1 MPARTI
7 NTENG
12 HISVGKVQASSNE
25 PAERSFF
32 RGDRNLPAVTY
43 KDVEGCET
51 PVRTGK
57 NIRITG

>member
-1 MPARTI
+1 MNRNVASSCCQLAGWRALWMRARTV

-32 RGDRNLPAVTY
+32 SLFTVL
-43 KDVEGCET
+43 
-51 PVRTGK
+51 
-57 NIRITG
+57 